1 MSLTPLDVLKKY
13 WSYETFRPKQLEII
27 SAVLDKKDT
36 FALLPTGGGKSI
48 CYQVPALI
56 NEGIVLVISPLLS
69 LMRDQVTQLTQRG
82 IKSLY
87 IPGGIHYNDL
97 DTLLDN
103 CIYGNY
109 KLLYL
114 SPERLQNELVLAR
127 LRQMNISL
135 IAVDEAHCISQW
147 GHDFRPAY
155 RNIASFREDFS
166 DVPCIA
172 LTATATKNV
181 QDDIVDQLAMQE
193 AVIIRDSFER
203 KNLGYLILQEENK
216 FGRLLHIFR
225 KYTGSAIVYV
235 RSRKTAQEYAS
246 FLKANGI
253 TSHFYHGGLGNGER
267 QLYFEDWSSNKVQV
281 MVATSAFGMGIDKAD
296 VKTVVHVELPES
308 LESYFQEAGRAGR
321 DGSTARSIILYTPSD
336 EQRLNNQFL
345 NVLPSVD
352 YVKKVYKKLNSYF
365 QISYGEG
372 EQETFR
378 FDFMKFCN
386 AYNFK
391 TLITFNA
398 LQLLDRNSVLL
409 LSQEFYRKSTLQFK
423 ISPVNLTYY
432 LIKNPGIDAVVK
444 SILRTYGGIYDQP
457 LAIDHTVIAKKA
469 GVNLA
474 YIHTILLQLDKDDI
488 AIYDHTNYD
497 SAVTF
502 LVQRED
508 ELTINK
514 IAKHIKAQNTRK
526 INQVNSIKE
535 YLKTATVCR
544 SIQLLDYFEEKQV
557 VPCGICDV
565 CINRTRNTQK
575 PNKKLIESKLLD
587 LLKLKEYTSLS
598 LSEAL
603 APLPDSAIIDALK
616 NLLATQKIQ
625 ITSSNTYKLNE

>member
-13 WSYETFRPKQLEII
+13 WSYNSFRPKQLEII

-82 IKSLY
+82 IKALY

-127 LRQMNISL
+127 LRQMNITL

-166 DVPCIA
+166 DIPCIA

-345 NVLPSVD
+345 KVLPSVD

-398 LQLLDRNSVLL
+398 LQLLDRNSVLI

-474 YIHTILLQLDKDDI
+474 FIHTILLQLDKDDI

-587 LLKLKEYTSLS
+587 LLKLKEHTSLS

>member
-13 WSYETFRPKQLEII
+13 WSYDTFRPKQLEII
-27 SAVLDKKDT
+27 SAVLDKRDT

-69 LMRDQVTQLTQRG
+69 LMRDQVTQLIQRG
-82 IKSLY
+82 IKALY

-155 RNIASFREDFS
+155 RNIASFRKDFS
-166 DVPCIA
+166 DIPCIA
-172 LTATATKNV
+172 LTATATRNV
-181 QDDIVDQLAMQE
+181 QKDIVDQLAMHE

-216 FGRLLHIFR
+216 FGRLLRIFR

-235 RSRKTAQEYAS
+235 RSRKTAQEYSS

-253 TSHFYHGGLGNGER
+253 SSHFYHGGLGNGER

-281 MVATSAFGMGIDKAD
+281 MVATSAFGMGIDKAA

-321 DGSTARSIILYTPSD
+321 DGTTARSIILYTPSD

-378 FDFMKFCN
+378 FDFMNFCN

-398 LQLLDRNSVLL
+398 LQLLDRNSVLI
-409 LSQEFYRKSTLQFK
+409 LSQEFYRKSTLQFI

-432 LIKNPGIDAVVK
+432 LIKNQGIDTVVK

-469 GVNLA
+469 GVNLGF
-474 YIHTILLQLDKDDI
+474 IHTILLQLDKDDI
-488 AIYDHTNYD
+488 AIYNHTNYD

-508 ELTINK
+508 DLTINK

-587 LLKLKEYTSLS
+587 LLKLKEHTSLS

-603 APLPDSAIIDALK
+603 APLPDSAIINALK